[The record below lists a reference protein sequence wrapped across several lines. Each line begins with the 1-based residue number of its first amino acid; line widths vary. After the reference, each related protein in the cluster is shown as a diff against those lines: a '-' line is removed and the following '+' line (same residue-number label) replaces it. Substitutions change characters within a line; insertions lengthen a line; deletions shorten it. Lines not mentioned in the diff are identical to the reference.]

1 MLFVLFSYIF
11 NFPVLSQLFG
21 MGSNFVIGF
30 FLLIFAFLNNKYR
43 AIAINLFN
51 KKYIL
56 IIFSILTIIC
66 LYSLVIPTI
75 LDTDDYSII
84 PNFISQY
91 FTLSIGIFV
100 FALYI
105 YKARVSKLPLD
116 LIYIYFIQG
125 CIQLVSLLFPSV
137 NIVLNNFRTSGAVEI
152 GQEGFYDGIRGLSIS
167 GQAFFG
173 LGVGYALIFILIL
186 KYWSQITP
194 QFKVLR
200 FVIFSIILF
209 GGLSAARVS
218 LVGLIIGSIYKMS
231 TYIYTKKSFQNFR
244 NRLFKF
250 YSIILFLLVCAGL
263 LVLVLISEYTN
274 SGQFLVTPWR
284 SFSNYSFEFLNE
296 FVNSGRLST
305 TSTDILFNR
314 MYFPIES
321 IQTKLIGDGKYAGI
335 GTSYYMNTDAGYM
348 RNILYFGVIGIII
361 LFIYQLS
368 FFRWNDKRWN
378 LFNISMLICILVL
391 HIKGEV
397 LGYSTMVLSILIL
410 ILQYQHNFSSNL
422 SDK

>member
-11 NFPVLSQLFG
+11 NFPVLSQSFG

-43 AIAINLFN
+43 EIIINLFN

-66 LYSLVIPTI
+66 LYSFMIPTI

-105 YKARVSKLPLD
+105 YKGRVSKLPLD

-125 CIQLVSLLFPSV
+125 CIQLVSLVFPSV

-152 GQEGFYDGIRGLSIS
+152 GQEGFYGGIRGLSIS

-218 LVGLIIGSIYKMS
+218 LVGLVVGSIYKIS

-250 YSIILFLLVCAGL
+250 YSIILFLMVCAGL

-274 SGQFLVTPWR
+274 SGQFLVTSWG

-296 FVNSGRLST
+296 FVESGRLST

-348 RNILYFGVIGIII
+348 RNILYFGVIGTII
-361 LFIYQLS
+361 LFFYQLS
-368 FFRWNDKRWN
+368 FFKWNDKRWN
-378 LFNISMLICILVL
+378 LFNIGMLICILVL